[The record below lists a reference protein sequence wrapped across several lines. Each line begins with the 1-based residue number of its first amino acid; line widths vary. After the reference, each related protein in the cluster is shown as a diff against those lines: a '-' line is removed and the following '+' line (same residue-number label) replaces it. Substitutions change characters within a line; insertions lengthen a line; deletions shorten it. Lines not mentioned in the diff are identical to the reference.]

1 MVFSAHSYLSIVN
14 ELGIKRSFRQSNRP
28 PHSPPPLV
36 LSGITP
42 KYKAGEST

>member
-28 PHSPPPLV
+28 PPH
-36 LSGITP
+36 TP
-42 KYKAGEST
+42 AISALWDNS